1 MVVCAIETRH
11 ALSVP
16 RKSNCGPVNQIREE
30 LEWIARPCWGEFHIR
45 PNRVMPKIL
54 IKKGGL
60 FLSCALNLEV
70 MEELTKQIKRDMF
83 DIRENINNPDK
94 LMELFS
100 FSKEEFE
107 GIIHNLKFSVEGGLF
122 EFKITS
128 INLILDPLKSLQ
140 YDSRAMGSF
149 DDQIKRARGLLAVTL
164 IQRLIAVGAVKVTD
178 HKAEDFQ
185 DTVPEPVDLPG
196 IKEILEFVNKET
208 KTNPASL
215 KDPLIKKIFM
225 HIKMYQNETLKMNEL
240 TAKVSEDKR
249 IALKR
254 NFEATLGE
262 QVTKMRET
270 YNEIINRS
278 LKKEM
283 APAVKNILVRYDYK
297 SMNRAYMVQIETFS
311 RLLSSLLF
319 ARNEKFQTRELL
331 LALTRDQK
339 EFTDLIDKERGA
351 YCNIAPFDTDGSE
364 TGGAFVKR
372 IIEFLGKEKDWLR
385 IHPGKQAL

>member
-1 MVVCAIETRH
+1 M
-11 ALSVP
+11 
-16 RKSNCGPVNQIREE
+16 K
-30 LEWIARPCWGEFHIR
+30 
-45 PNRVMPKIL
+45 
-54 IKKGGL
+54 
-60 FLSCALNLEV
+60 
-70 MEELTKQIKRDMF
+70 ELTKQIKRDLF
-83 DIRENINNPDK
+83 DIKENINKPDK

-249 IALKR
+249 IALKG

-262 QVTKMRET
+262 QVTKIRET
-270 YNEIINRS
+270 YNEIINKS

-283 APAVKNILVRYDYK
+283 APAVKNILIRYDYK
-297 SMNRAYMVQIETFS
+297 PMNRVYMVQIETFS
-311 RLLSSLLF
+311 RLLSTLLF

-339 EFTDLIDKERGA
+339 EFTDLIDKERDA
-351 YCNIAPFDTDGSE
+351 YCNIAPFDANGSE
-364 TGGAFVKR
+364 TGDAFVKR

-385 IHPGKQAL
+385 IHPGSGRQ